1 MKACRFEYAR
11 ARDVA
16 EAVKLLA
23 AGGDGAKPMAGTQ
36 SLGPMLNLR
45 LLQPSLLV
53 DLRHIEELRVAR
65 ESAEAVTLGACV
77 THAEIEDGR
86 VPDPARGF
94 MREVASSIAY
104 RAVRTRGTIG
114 GSLVHADPAADW
126 PSTLTLLGATAL
138 IAGPAGRREMP
149 VEKFITG
156 LFETA
161 LKSGEI
167 LVGVRVPKLSAGARR
182 GYWKFCRK
190 TGEFPQAIGGAL
202 DDPERGVRRLII
214 GATRG
219 APYVVADARA
229 LISKP
234 DEAALLAAAVN
245 ADLGDD
251 PYSRR
256 LHAVSLRRA
265 IERLAA

>member
-1 MKACRFEYAR
+1 MKACAFEYAR

-23 AGGDGAKPMAGTQ
+23 AGGDSAMPMAGTQ

-45 LLQPSLLV
+45 VLQPSLLV
-53 DLRHIEELRVAR
+53 DLRHIEELRAAQ

-94 MREVASSIAY
+94 MREIACNIAY
-104 RAVRTRGTIG
+104 RAVRNRGTIG

-126 PSTLTLLGATAL
+126 PSALTLLGAAAL

-161 LKSGEI
+161 LESGEI

-190 TGEFPQAIGGAL
+190 AGEFPQAIGGAL
-202 DDPERGVRRLII
+202 DDPEHSARRLVI

-219 APYVVADARA
+219 APHVVADAGA
-229 LISKP
+229 LIAKP
-234 DEAALLAAAVN
+234 DESALLAAVANV
-245 ADLGDD
+245 DLGGDS
-251 PYSRR
+251 YSRR
-256 LHAVSLRRA
+256 LHAVALRRA

>member
-1 MKACRFEYAR
+1 MKACAFEYAR

-23 AGGDGAKPMAGTQ
+23 AGGNSAKPMAGTQ

-65 ESAEAVTLGACV
+65 ENADEVTLGACV
-77 THAEIEDGR
+77 THSEIEDGR
-86 VPDPARGF
+86 VPDPARGL

-104 RAVRTRGTIG
+104 RAVRNRGTIG

-126 PSTLTLLGATAL
+126 PSTLTLLGAIAL

-149 VEKFITG
+149 VQKFITG

-161 LKSGEI
+161 LKSDEI

-202 DDPERGVRRLII
+202 HDPERGARRLII

-219 APYVVADARA
+219 APYLVADARA

-234 DEAALLAAAVN
+234 DAAALLAAAAN

-251 PYSRR
+251 AYSRR
-256 LHAVSLRRA
+256 LHAVALRRA
-265 IERLAA
+265 IEQLAA